1 VAHEQ
6 GGAETGPTWRW
17 WLATA
22 LWSLLVFATVPFAR
36 TLQRTVQE
44 SLGREFFGWVV
55 LGLVATAALGA
66 LAGLVHRGRPGAARM
81 LWIGGVAAVFVAATL
96 SLRDAPEEALHFVQY
111 GVLGVLAWL
120 ALRPSLPDAGSFLG
134 ATLVGGI
141 VGLVDEGIQWATPM
155 RVWGLR
161 DVGLNLFAA
170 GLVQLALAGGFAPEL
185 ARRRPGAAS
194 LRRLCALAALAL
206 GLLAASL
213 LNTPPR
219 TAWIADHV
227 PGLEGVRDHVMAE
240 YGFLHED
247 PELGRFRSRLD
258 AAALRRADATRAEEA
273 ARILD
278 AYGGADYPRFLAD
291 HPSGADAFVHEARVH
306 VFRRDYHLAVGR
318 RPEAEPA
325 ERARAATLALG
336 EQRILE
342 RHFGRTLLA
351 SGHQLAPDERAWLE
365 QEAEPGRDYESAVSG
380 EVITRFGEAHVL
392 VVAALGLTGL
402 LAIAL
407 RGMRAPP
414 ASR

>member
-1 VAHEQ
+1 
-6 GGAETGPTWRW
+6 
-17 WLATA
+17 
-22 LWSLLVFATVPFAR
+22 
-36 TLQRTVQE
+36 VQE

-55 LGLVATAALGA
+55 LGVGGAAAVGA
-66 LAGLVHRGRPGAARM
+66 LAGLRRSGRPGLGPA
-81 LWIGGVAAVFVAATL
+81 LWVGGVAALFAGATL

-111 GVLGVLAWL
+111 GVLGILAWL

-134 ATLVGGI
+134 AALIGGI
-141 VGLVDEGIQWATPM
+141 VGLLDEAIQWATPM

-161 DVGLNLFAA
+161 DIGLNLFAA
-170 GLVQLALAGGFAPEL
+170 GLVQLALAGGFAPEP

-206 GLLAASL
+206 ALLAASL

-227 PGLEGVRDHVMAE
+227 PGLAGVRDHVMAE

-258 AAALRRADATRAEEA
+258 TAALRHADETRAA
-273 ARILD
+273 AVAGILD
-278 AYGGADYPRFLAD
+278 AYGGNDYPRFLAD
-291 HPSGADAFVHEARVH
+291 HPSAADPFVHEARVH
-306 VFRRDYHLAVGR
+306 VFRRDEYLA
-318 RPEAEPA
+318 
-325 ERARAATLALG
+325 RARGLEAGTDEHAGAAAVALG

-342 RHFGRTLLA
+342 RHFGRTLGA
-351 SGHQLAPDERAWLE
+351 SGHGLTSDVRAWLE
-365 QEAEPGRDYESAVSG
+365 QEAEHGRDYDSAVSG

-402 LAIAL
+402 LAIAS
-407 RGMRAPP
+407 RA
-414 ASR
+414 R